1 MSQQTEQALGAI
13 DEAMQALMAAR
24 DSVSEAFDG
33 EPPPSALAGIAEGWL
48 CLVGAKLVLRR
59 GADE

>member
-1 MSQQTEQALGAI
+1 
-13 DEAMQALMAAR
+13 MQALMAAR